1 MELKNFMEK
10 LVMEKL
16 DIVINADASMCNCQC
31 CRYDIAALALNSL
44 PTRYV
49 ATSAGAT
56 YTKIN
61 SLDQQFHVDIV
72 SAITLAIKLVKN
84 NPHH

>member
-16 DIVINADASMCNCQC
+16 DIVINANPSMCNCQR
-31 CRYDIAALALNSL
+31 CRYDVAALALNSL

-49 ATSAGAT
+49 ATSSGAT

-61 SLDQQFHVDIV
+61 SLDQQFHVDII
-72 SAITLAIKLVKN
+72 SAITQAIRLVKK